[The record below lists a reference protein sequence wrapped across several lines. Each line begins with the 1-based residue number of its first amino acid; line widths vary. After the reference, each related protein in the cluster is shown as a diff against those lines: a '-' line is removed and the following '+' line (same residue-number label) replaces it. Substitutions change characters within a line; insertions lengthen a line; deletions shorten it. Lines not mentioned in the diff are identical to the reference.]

1 MLQYRS
7 CAKLSGILSGRSAA
21 SKKAKALSMEMTTDL
36 SSIEHD
42 N

>member
-7 CAKLSGILSGRSAA
+7 CAKLSGTLNGRSVA
-21 SKKAKALSMEMTTDL
+21 SKKAKALSIEMMTDL